1 MPYQITQ
8 QYTQDDEKFIAE
20 FRLLKDAKA
29 YIQAKL
35 ETNLQLKLNIIYR
48 LFDNRQCIKEFN
60 KEKVGALLQPAY
72 YAEGTRLLP
81 LTLPSAFEIDQWED
95 STSALAAFQS
105 LSDAKDFAMKKVTE
119 DSLLNVNHTYRLMKD
134 KVVVEVFNQTNI
146 EANQSS
152 GESGKA
158 SAISFRPTPLNTSP
172 RPPGTP
178 PSVRDVE
185 PESD

>member
-1 MPYQITQ
+1 M
-8 QYTQDDEKFIAE
+8 
-20 FRLLKDAKA
+20 
-29 YIQAKL
+29 
-35 ETNLQLKLNIIYR
+35 
-48 LFDNRQCIKEFN
+48 
-60 KEKVGALLQPAY
+60 
-72 YAEGTRLLP
+72 
-81 LTLPSAFEIDQWED
+81 
-95 STSALAAFQS
+95 AAFQS